1 VPTSWFS
8 QWCVRARVWWGQP
21 QPLSGAMPAP
31 DAHVRP
37 ELRQAHALLAA
48 VDAGGIPLHPGKVNA
63 IARGLGLEVSTKA
76 PVEDTIARIRLAI
89 ARSP

>member
-1 VPTSWFS
+1 M
-8 QWCVRARVWWGQP
+8 WWGQP
-21 QPLSGAMPAP
+21 QPLPGAMSSP
-31 DAHVRP
+31 DGGVRP
-37 ELRQAHALLAA
+37 ELSQARALLAA

>member
-8 QWCVRARVWWGQP
+8 QWRARALVWWGQP
-21 QPLSGAMPAP
+21 QPLPGAIPAP
-31 DAHVRP
+31 DGHVRP
-37 ELRQAHALLAA
+37 ELRQAHALLTA

-76 PVEDTIARIRLAI
+76 PVEDTIARIRQAI